1 MMRLAV
7 LVLVAANLL
16 YFGWSRWV
24 DNDTPGLTAVAAAPR
39 KPAPAVPP
47 PPPAPPPCATLGPFV
62 NDIDIA
68 AAEQKLAAAGWGI
81 LRRAVVET
89 QREGWWVYVATA
101 SASAQ
106 GAHAERPAHLGPE
119 RLRSR
124 CPMTRS
130 TRLSVG
136 IFSEEDRAEDRAS
149 RVQRLRLDAVVKER
163 TREQTV
169 TWIDIPGVAR
179 ETLADGRLEQT
190 GLQLEAPADRSVARN
205 RRHRRRPSRPF
216 QSKLHLPKPTRRA
229 EGVTTRRLIMPP
241 GPPKHCGDAA
251 VL

>member
-106 GAHAERPAHLGPE
+106 ARTLNALRTSGLSDAFAMPDDPE
-119 RLRSR
+119 HKV
-124 CPMTRS
+124 
-130 TRLSVG
+130 SVG

-190 GLQLEAPADRSVARN
+190 GLQLERLRIEACPESKTQAPAEPAVPVEAAPPETDTAR
-205 RRHRRRPSRPF
+205 
-216 QSKLHLPKPTRRA
+216 
-229 EGVTTRRLIMPP
+229 
-241 GPPKHCGDAA
+241 
-251 VL
+251 